1 MVRRPLPLLAA
12 LVLALVLLAGCG
24 GDDKQSSTPAPA
36 PQTADAQA
44 FPAGEGKTMDQV
56 LAEADGTEGPIL
68 APSVSVMGKGSNRF
82 AFALFDPSRKQIQ
95 DAQVAVYVSKGK
107 DGKVYGPFP
116 ARSESLQVAPQF
128 ESQTTASDPD
138 AAKSVYVADVP
149 FKSKGRWQIAALTR
163 LNGQLLPTTRVQ
175 AEVGQGGGPPDVGE
189 KAPRITTPTVDS
201 VGGAIE
207 KIDTRV
213 PPLPSLHDVNFADVV
228 GKKPAVLLFATPQL
242 CQSRVCGPVVDVEAQ
257 VQSKFKDKADFLHM
271 EIYNDNKLE
280 KGFRPQ
286 VGTYRLPSEPWAFVI
301 DRNGVVRDRFEGAF
315 SVGELER
322 AVAKV
327 TSGS

>member
-12 LVLALVLLAGCG
+12 LSLVLLLVAGCG
-24 GDDKQSSTPAPA
+24 GSDKQASAPTPP
-36 PQTADAQA
+36 PQTADVKS
-44 FPAGEGKTMDQV
+44 FPAATGKTMDQIV
-56 LAEADGTEGPIL
+56 AAADAPEGPIL
-68 APSVSVMGKGSNRF
+68 APSVSIVGKGKNRF

-95 DAQVAVYVSKGK
+95 GAQVAVYVAKGK

-116 ARSESLQVAPQF
+116 ARSESLKVSPQF

-138 AAKSVYVADVP
+138 AAKSVYVAEVP
-149 FKSKGRWQIAALTR
+149 IRSTGRWQIAALTR
-163 LNGQLLPTTRVQ
+163 LDGRLLPTNRVQ
-175 AEVGQGGGPPDVGE
+175 AEVGKDAGPPAVGE
-189 KAPRITTPTVDS
+189 KAPKITTPTVDS
-201 VGGAIE
+201 VGGAID

-213 PPLPSLHDVNFADVV
+213 PPLASLHDINFADVV
-228 GKKPAVLLFATPQL
+228 GKKPVVLLFATPQL
-242 CQSRVCGPVVDVEAQ
+242 CQSRVCGPVVDVEAE
-257 VQSKFKDKADFLHM
+257 VQSKYKDKADFLHM

-280 KGFRPQ
+280 KGFRRQ